1 MNVKYLWIAVIL
13 TLSNLMYAQNEDG
26 IRSKL
31 IDQHGTPIIAAWVSI
46 NHSATKVQT
55 DENGYFLL
63 KTSSWPAHL
72 DIDMGDNNVV
82 HVDIANEEEAKVITA
97 KKVVELHEVVVK
109 EKVTRELNTIQ
120 TRNVETITRKEFQKA
135 ACCRLS
141 ESFDNTGSVSVSETD
156 AVTGAKEMEILGLR
170 GIYSLMTLDNIP
182 DFCGINFPFALD
194 MIPGTWLDE
203 VSISKGIS
211 NAINGSYGF
220 SGQVNVG
227 LKNPF
232 EDKPLFVNLY
242 GNTMGRYE
250 ANVHMNKVLPNPAF
264 ATGLYLHASKNFSKI
279 DHNHDNYLD
288 MPISTQLNA
297 LYKLKING
305 LGPWESNLD
314 VQFVRDDRK
323 SGQKTVSAEHPYT
336 ATSDAQRFT
345 INGNTGFVGF
355 DKEGRSIGF
364 KYQYTNNILDAAYGG
379 LNYAGTQN
387 RGYFQALYEDRFD
400 DARHIIYAG
409 ASILAEGLK
418 QKIAGTDFNR
428 NELVPGVYAEY
439 AYNPEIT
446 DVNKKFTERF
456 GLVAAV
462 RADFH
467 NIYGTQIAPALTAKY
482 NITPDMVLRANVG
495 KGYRTPHFFTD
506 NISSFV
512 NGRPIQ
518 ITENLDPE
526 EALNYGLS
534 YTLKS
539 KIARRNF
546 SINADLYQTRFQNQI
561 IVDQETDL
569 SAVRVSNLNGE
580 SVTTSALLSTS
591 YEILNDFTA
600 KIAYKWNDIRYDQAG
615 QQVTKILIPRHRALL
630 ALHYTTPD
638 KGWEF
643 SNTTTWI
650 GPQEYLERIQVE
662 GGVAQIRHEAKSF
675 VTINAQITKKWNDFD
690 LYFGGENLT
699 NYTQKNPTQGGDA
712 PQSDLF
718 DVSQV
723 YAPLAGIRGYVGI
736 RWSIL

>member
-1 MNVKYLWIAVIL
+1 M
-13 TLSNLMYAQNEDG
+13 
-26 IRSKL
+26 
-31 IDQHGTPIIAAWVSI
+31 
-46 NHSATKVQT
+46 
-55 DENGYFLL
+55 
-63 KTSSWPAHL
+63 
-72 DIDMGDNNVV
+72 
-82 HVDIANEEEAKVITA
+82 
-97 KKVVELHEVVVK
+97 
-109 EKVTRELNTIQ
+109 
-120 TRNVETITRKEFQKA
+120 
-135 ACCRLS
+135 
-141 ESFDNTGSVSVSETD
+141 
-156 AVTGAKEMEILGLR
+156 
-170 GIYSLMTLDNIP
+170 
-182 DFCGINFPFALD
+182 
-194 MIPGTWLDE
+194 
-203 VSISKGIS
+203 
-211 NAINGSYGF
+211 
-220 SGQVNVG
+220 
-227 LKNPF
+227 
-232 EDKPLFVNLY
+232 
-242 GNTMGRYE
+242 
-250 ANVHMNKVLPNPAF
+250 
-264 ATGLYLHASKNFSKI
+264 
-279 DHNHDNYLD
+279 
-288 MPISTQLNA
+288 
-297 LYKLKING
+297 
-305 LGPWESNLD
+305 
-314 VQFVRDDRK
+314 
-323 SGQKTVSAEHPYT
+323 
-336 ATSDAQRFT
+336 
-345 INGNTGFVGF
+345 
-355 DKEGRSIGF
+355 
-364 KYQYTNNILDAAYGG
+364 
-379 LNYAGTQN
+379 
-387 RGYFQALYEDRFD
+387 YEDRFD

-495 KGYRTPHFFTD
+495 KGYRTPYFFTD
-506 NISSFV
+506 NLSSFV

-699 NYTQKNPTQGGDA
+699 NYTQKNPIQGGGA
-712 PQSDLF
+712 SAVRL
-718 DVSQV
+718 V
-723 YAPLAGIRGYVGI
+723 
-736 RWSIL
+736 